1 MKSMIRR
8 AAALAAL
15 AAMTVAAAAE
25 ETRVKVE
32 TSMGDFVIALDTEKA
47 PQTTANF
54 LQYVDDGHYNRTIFH
69 RVVSDFVVQ
78 GGGYSRYYRERATRP
93 PIAYEGGNGLKNL
106 RGSVAMARQISPNSA
121 AAQWYVNLKDNPK
134 LDHVDDAL
142 GVKPG
147 YAVFGAVIEG
157 LETVDAIGAVA
168 TGPGG
173 PFDSEVPLTPVI
185 ILSVERVEAD

>member
-69 RVVSDFVVQ
+69 RVVSD
-78 GGGYSRYYRERATRP
+78 
-93 PIAYEGGNGLKNL
+93 
-106 RGSVAMARQISPNSA
+106 
-121 AAQWYVNLKDNPK
+121 
-134 LDHVDDAL
+134 
-142 GVKPG
+142 
-147 YAVFGAVIEG
+147 
-157 LETVDAIGAVA
+157 
-168 TGPGG
+168 
-173 PFDSEVPLTPVI
+173 
-185 ILSVERVEAD
+185 